1 MDQRDIIIENGISM
15 DKQPV
20 KSKSAKKKEKSVKP
34 KTKFKNLVW
43 GGRPFKKKVVKSKIP
58 NTTLVNGITVVDKSI
73 FSSNT
78 AAHNDGTGEQNSAG
92 TKSFVFREGFQPK
105 KFGKQLEPSSRRDW
119 TEHQEHTNPPQ
130 KTTSIPYII
139 EFSEKDYGEKK
150 STKQSSLEQI
160 PSPAADHID
169 EISFPSIFA
178 DNQQMDVTHSGNS
191 AQDLDS
197 TEPEAEALDS
207 EFGVSLQVPKLNA
220 FDSLNLNLRL
230 EDLAAEFEELEEA
243 LEEVNATQQPLQLT
257 KNRATN
263 QAQFF
268 TINPSFTTH
277 NDLLDFF
284 FKESC
289 KMFVPTPFEFYRKNP
304 FQTIL
309 PNLFSAD
316 PTLTNL
322 AVVFGSN
329 HRKRM
334 HDPSHTDLIMC
345 SQLNQEVSHISNYL
359 QQASLNN
366 NFSVPNSFLCS
377 ILLLSCFSTYFLQKN
392 WRVYFQHFKKLI
404 WKKYPLKNGSIKIAP
419 EQATS
424 TPDET
429 QFLLNWFN
437 YMDVISTLSSVDLLK
452 GNSPSGTPIKQIT
465 YKYDLHSLETLRLN
479 LQDIEY
485 FSGID
490 IHVLYY
496 LDKISKAILV
506 ADSKN
511 MTEEENLQTLLNLK
525 RNLTSY
531 LMDSE
536 TQRDYIQQV
545 YYLNSDPTGGHGP
558 KFTYESATLANY
570 RALRA
575 TNLIFGLNG
584 IIQLNRRILKMSFSD
599 LEVKSLLLKCLAIIN
614 DKIPPASPSSQCIL
628 SCLFTIGCDLIDDEL
643 VSYRH
648 IIMDRLDA
656 LMQRGVSAAAEARN
670 IIYKCWLY
678 KDMKNWWDIM
688 FEEGLDI
695 SFCL

>member
-1 MDQRDIIIENGISM
+1 MTT
-15 DKQPV
+15 DKQAQKN
-20 KSKSAKKKEKSVKP
+20 KSSKKKGKTVKP
-34 KTKFKNLVW
+34 QTKFKNLVW

-58 NTTLVNGITVVDKSI
+58 NTTLVNGITVVDKSV
-73 FSSNT
+73 FPAST
-78 AAHNDGTGEQNSAG
+78 ATKEVGGKDNSAG
-92 TKSFVFREGFQPK
+92 SKSFVFREGFQPK
-105 KFGKQLEPSSRRDW
+105 RNERELESMKPRTIQS
-119 TEHQEHTNPPQ
+119 
-130 KTTSIPYII
+130 II
-139 EFSEKDYGEKK
+139 EYSEDFFEENKFVE
-150 STKQSSLEQI
+150 QSALEETPNSATNQI
-160 PSPAADHID
+160 NETDFAN
-169 EISFPSIFA
+169 IFA
-178 DNQQMDVTHSGNS
+178 DNEQLEVVPDDNS
-191 AQDLDS
+191 AQEPEN

-207 EFGVSLQVPKLNA
+207 ELGSLQVTRLNA
-220 FDSLNLNLRL
+220 FDSFNLNLRL

-243 LEEVNATQQPLQLT
+243 LEEVNTTQQNSQLV
-257 KNRATN
+257 KSRAAN
-263 QAQFF
+263 YPQFF

-334 HDPSHTDLIMC
+334 HDPSHTELIMC
-345 SQLNQEVSHISNYL
+345 NQLNQEVSHISNYL
-359 QQASLNN
+359 QQASLNSN
-366 NFSVPNSFLCS
+366 SAVPNSFLCS

-404 WKKYPLKNGSIKIAP
+404 WKKFPLKNGSIRIAP

-465 YKYDLHSLETLRLN
+465 YKYDLKSLGALRLN

-496 LDKISKAILV
+496 LDKISKAILIS
-506 ADSKN
+506 DPKN
-511 MTEEENLQTLLNLK
+511 MTEEENLQSLLDLKTNLS
-525 RNLTSY
+525 SY

-545 YYLNSDPTGGHGP
+545 YYLNADPTNNTGP
-558 KFTYESATLANY
+558 KFTYESAVLANY

-656 LMQRGVSAAAEARN
+656 LIQRGVSAAAEARN

-678 KDMKNWWDIM
+678 KDMKNWWEIM